1 MSHVPSSKIIRDLY
15 GEHTFVTTNN
25 EPTIS
30 TFTPQKEKQDE
41 KIVPRSN
48 FHSYNKDSV
57 SINNLFSPMRQN
69 NQLLDILNKEIQ
81 TSNLSQSNNNLSSS
95 LSGSNLFKSS
105 LARTNILKSELEMN
119 RTKKIFDK
127 EIRKPLEKINDIE
140 IRRERSSDRNGVRN
154 EEKLQNSGGIKNNI
168 GERSSRVNK
177 PTPKI
182 IF

>member
-15 GEHTFVTTNN
+15 GEHKFVTNN
-25 EPTIS
+25 EPKIS
-30 TFTPQKEKQDE
+30 TFTPQKQKEEE

-48 FHSYNKDSV
+48 FHSSNKDNS

-69 NQLLDILNKEIQ
+69 NQLLDILNKEVL
-81 TSNLSQSNNNLSSS
+81 TSNISQSNNNLNSSMN
-95 LSGSNLFKSS
+95 GSNLFKSS
-105 LARTNILKSELEMN
+105 LARTNIIKSELGMN
-119 RTKKIFDK
+119 RNKKIFDK

-140 IRRERSSDRNGVRN
+140 IRRERSSDRTGVRN
-154 EEKLQNSGGIKNNI
+154 EGKLQNSGGIKNI
-168 GERSSRVNK
+168 SEERSSAVNK